1 MLGELAGGVAHD
13 INTPISA
20 IKSGLLMLKE
30 TVKSDDEKM
39 LVERMDSCATKIVTL
54 TNSLRNQ
61 IRNIG
66 SDEVMDV
73 NITTVVN
80 DMATIIH
87 NDLTKHRVKLNIDIK
102 EDIIVKGNPAKL
114 SQVVTNIVV
123 NAIQAYEDKGGEINL
138 KVENSTKEVVI
149 SVEDFAGGIP
159 EHIRESIGKNI
170 LTTKGVSGTGFGL
183 YLAYSVIKGAF
194 GGEIRFDT
202 EVGKGTTEN
211 DRKIY
216 SLCYP
221 LWIKIQQILRRKE
234 YD

>member
-1 MLGELAGGVAHD
+1 MLKNESLVMLGELAGGVAHD

-30 TVKSDDEKM
+30 TVKSGDEKM
-39 LVERMDSCATKIVTL
+39 LVQRMDSCATKIVTL

-159 EHIRESIGKNI
+159 EHIRESIGKSI

-202 EVGKGTTEN
+202 EVGKGTIFYITIP
-211 DRKIY
+211 KG
-216 SLCYP
+216 
-221 LWIKIQQILRRKE
+221 K
-234 YD
+234 